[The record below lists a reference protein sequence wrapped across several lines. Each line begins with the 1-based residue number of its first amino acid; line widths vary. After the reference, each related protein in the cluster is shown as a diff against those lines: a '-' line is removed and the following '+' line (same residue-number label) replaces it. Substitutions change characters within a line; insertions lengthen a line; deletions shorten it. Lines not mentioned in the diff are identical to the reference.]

1 MKIDEILNFEPKVN
15 VQMLIF
21 LFLNA
26 VAFDSIYWMIEVFVD
41 SGEVITIK
49 LIAYVI
55 IFIVTLTAFKLE
67 FKRLNKKCNLLKMM
81 DDLGVGYPA
90 RNWKT

>member
-1 MKIDEILNFEPKVN
+1 VKIDEILNFEPKVN

-26 VAFDSIYWMIEVFVD
+26 VAF
-41 SGEVITIK
+41 
-49 LIAYVI
+49 
-55 IFIVTLTAFKLE
+55 KLE
-67 FKRLNKKCNLLKMM
+67 FKRLNKKCNLLKTM

-90 RNWKT
+90 RN